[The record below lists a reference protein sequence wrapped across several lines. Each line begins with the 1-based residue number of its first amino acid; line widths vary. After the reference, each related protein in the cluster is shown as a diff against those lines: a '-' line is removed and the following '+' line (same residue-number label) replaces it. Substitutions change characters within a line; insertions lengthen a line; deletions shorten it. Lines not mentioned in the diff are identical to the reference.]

1 MRAQHTPKFNKKT
14 SCFPRFPKDVYD
26 VARRF
31 TKVSTSLPLLARKK
45 EPPGLHTELIYHF
58 FQDLAFQP
66 TTQSRSSSMI
76 SGYSL
81 IFPRKR
87 SRVSGPFHVCFS
99 RIECAGVYC
108 VHQYVHRPLADLWFT
123 LDTHTYFY
131 EWPRRSH
138 PCKNISMAFSLPPP
152 YGRR

>member
-1 MRAQHTPKFNKKT
+1 MRSILQNLTKRLHAFQDFQKMCTMWRVASPRLVLV
-14 SCFPRFPKDVYD
+14 FPSWPEKRSRQGCILSSY
-26 VARRF
+26 
-31 TKVSTSLPLLARKK
+31 
-45 EPPGLHTELIYHF
+45 IIF